1 MPGSISYANPREP
14 KAMNSLIQQAASRL
28 GITEDQFL
36 EREKML
42 RAKEDQD
49 RLDAMDANKSKFM
62 SEEEKLKKLN
72 AYKNR
77 RFLELGIGHIPGEA

>member
-1 MPGSISYANPREP
+1 
-14 KAMNSLIQQAASRL
+14 MNSLIQQAASRL